1 MGRAIAGAVSLI
13 LALGIHATLAV
24 RPARAQAALAGV
36 TQNAIGTLVVVRSD
50 GIEDRLRGKGA
61 LQLFEGDV
69 LRTDPGSQGVIELR
83 EGILV
88 ALNENT
94 VAKLLSRW
102 EKGKPLTRIVR
113 LQEGEIFV
121 KTVDGPKVFEVETPV
136 ATAIVKETE
145 FNMKVQPGG
154 ETVLTVIQ
162 GIVEFGTAF
171 GTCPIRTST
180 VSYGIRG
187 KRCTRPE
194 VVDTTA
200 VLRWSRQVLQ

>member
-1 MGRAIAGAVSLI
+1 MGRAIAGALSLS
-13 LALGIHATLAV
+13 LVLGILVTLAE
-24 RPARAQAALAGV
+24 RPAGAQAILAGV
-36 TQNAIGTLVVVRSD
+36 AQNAIGTLVVVRSD

-69 LRTDPGSQGVIELR
+69 LRTDPGSQGLIDLQG
-83 EGILV
+83 GIVV

-154 ETVLTVIQ
+154 ETILTVIQ
-162 GIVEFGTAF
+162 GVVEFGTAF

-180 VSYGIRG
+180 VSFGVRG

-194 VVDTTA
+194 LVDTTG
-200 VLRWSRQVLQ
+200 VLRWSRQILQ

>member
-1 MGRAIAGAVSLI
+1 M
-13 LALGIHATLAV
+13 
-24 RPARAQAALAGV
+24 
-36 TQNAIGTLVVVRSD
+36 
-50 GIEDRLRGKGA
+50 
-61 LQLFEGDV
+61 
-69 LRTDPGSQGVIELR
+69 
-83 EGILV
+83 V

-180 VSYGIRG
+180 VSYGMRG

-200 VLRWSRQVLQ
+200 VLRWSRQILQ

>member
-1 MGRAIAGAVSLI
+1 MGRAIAGVLSLF
-13 LALGIHATLAV
+13 LALGIHATLAA

-50 GIEDRLRGKGA
+50 GIEDRLRSKGA

-83 EGILV
+83 EGIVV